1 MLCGGEDPAKIS
13 VPGTHQTHF
22 LQNPN
27 RGPIELERSTDEIL
41 AELRDQNLNEFVL
54 VPIEKLPSGTTLVP
68 WGPYQMS
75 GIEPVTLD
83 FPDREAPKDAP
94 FQTCFPPAR
103 VFVEPQTLG
112 EYAVNVFGGTGILR
126 GGKYF
131 GVGLIR
137 AVDEVLPLDEATDYF
152 FANPYI
158 NGSARVVEGATIFLL
173 AVLLVKAA
181 PVAGTGL
188 MILGIAM
195 GPVYFLEGYVDAQ
208 SWNPEIQQHGIALGQ
223 EGAFTS
229 LFAGGLLASV
239 RTTKALAVFQAARG
253 EKGGETLAQA
263 ASVLCAMDDPLHAK
277 NAFRAV
283 WGQVVR

>member
-1 MLCGGEDPAKIS
+1 MLCGGEDPVKIS

-41 AELRDQNLNEFVL
+41 AELRDQNPNEFVL
-54 VPIEKLPSGTTLVP
+54 VPVEKLRSGTTLVP

-75 GIEPVTLD
+75 GVEPVTLD
-83 FPDREAPKDAP
+83 FSDREAPKDIP
-94 FQTCFPPAR
+94 FKTCFPPAR
-103 VFVEPQTLG
+103 VFVEPQTLR
-112 EYAVNVFGGTGILR
+112 EYAANVFGGAGILH

-131 GVGLIR
+131 GVGLVR
-137 AVDEVLPLDEATDYF
+137 AVDEVLPLDEATDTLF
-152 FANPYI
+152 GNPYV
-158 NGSARVVEGATIFLL
+158 NGSARVVEGATIILL

-208 SWNPEIQQHGIALGQ
+208 SWDPEIQQRGIALGQ
-223 EGAFTS
+223 EGVFTS

-239 RTTKALAVFQAARG
+239 RTAKGFAALQLARG
-253 EKGGETLAQA
+253 EKGGETLARA
-263 ASVLCAMDDPLHAK
+263 ASVLCAIDDPLHAK

-283 WGQVVR
+283 WNQALH